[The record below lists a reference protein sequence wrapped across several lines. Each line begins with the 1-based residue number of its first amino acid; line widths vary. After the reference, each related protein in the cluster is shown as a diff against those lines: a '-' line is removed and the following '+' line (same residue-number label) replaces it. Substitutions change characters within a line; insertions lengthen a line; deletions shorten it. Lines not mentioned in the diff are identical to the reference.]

1 MTARVLVTGALGN
14 VGQEVVRACLG
25 AGFVVRAA
33 GASAK
38 VHARWP
44 TAEAVDFDFTDR
56 ATWAG
61 ALDAIDFV
69 FLLRPPPLGD
79 MSTTLN
85 PFVDAAYAAKVKHV
99 VFLSV
104 AGAETKTW
112 VPHRKVED
120 HLKTTGTA
128 WTILRP
134 GFFAQNLGDAYLRD
148 LVEDDQLFVPAA
160 QGRVA
165 FLDVVDV
172 GDVVAKLLENPAAHR
187 GQAYRLAGP
196 QAVTFGQLASQLSD
210 SLGRRISYRPASI
223 ASYVWHLWRHRRLPL
238 MQVVVQTV
246 LHVGLRSGDA
256 EAVDDVQRSLLGR
269 EATPLS
275 AYLGRSTQRWTRAPQ
290 SA

>member
-14 VGQEVVRACLG
+14 VGQEVVRACRS
-25 AGFVVRAA
+25 AGFLVRAT
-33 GASAK
+33 GAPPK

-44 TAEAVDFDFTDR
+44 DVEAVEFDFTKR

-61 ALDAIDFV
+61 ALDSVDFV
-69 FLLRPPPLGD
+69 FLLRPPPLGH
-79 MSTTLN
+79 MSTTIN
-85 PFVDAAYAAKVKHV
+85 PCVDAAYSAKVKHV

-120 HLKTTGTA
+120 HLKATGTA

-148 LVEDDQLFVPAA
+148 LVEDDRLFVPAA
-160 QGRVA
+160 RGRVA

-172 GDVVAKLLENPAAHR
+172 GDVVAKVLENPLLHR
-187 GQAYRLAGP
+187 GRAYRLAGP
-196 QAVTFGQLASQLSD
+196 EAVTFDQLATLLTD
-210 SLGRRISYRPASI
+210 ALGRSITYRPASI
-223 ASYVWHLWRHRRLPL
+223 ASYAWHLWRHRRLPL

-269 EATPLS
+269 EATPLRV
-275 AYLGRSTQRWTRAPQ
+275 YLGRSTQRWTRAAQ

>member
-1 MTARVLVTGALGN
+1 MSRVLVTGALGN
-14 VGQEVVRACLG
+14 VGQEVVRACLS

-33 GASAK
+33 GAPSEVQAK
-38 VHARWP
+38 WP
-44 TAEAVDFDFTDR
+44 AAEAVEFDFTNR
-56 ATWAG
+56 ATWAA
-61 ALDAIDFV
+61 ALDSVDFV

-85 PFVDAAYAAKVKHV
+85 PFVDAASAAKVKHV

-104 AGAETKTW
+104 AGAETKSW

-120 HLKTTGTA
+120 HLRTTGTA

-148 LVEDDQLFVPAA
+148 LVEDDRLFVPAA

-165 FLDVVDV
+165 FLDVADV
-172 GDVVAKLLENPAAHR
+172 GDVVAKLLENPLPHR
-187 GQAYRLAGP
+187 AKAYRLAGP
-196 QAVTFGQLASQLSD
+196 EAVTFGQLASQLTET
-210 SLGRRISYRPASI
+210 LGRSITYRPASI

-246 LHVGLRSGDA
+246 LHVGLRSGEA

>member
-14 VGQEVVRACLG
+14 VGQEVVRACLA

-104 AGAETKTW
+104 AGAETKT
-112 VPHRKVED
+112 
-120 HLKTTGTA
+120 
-128 WTILRP
+128 
-134 GFFAQNLGDAYLRD
+134 
-148 LVEDDQLFVPAA
+148 
-160 QGRVA
+160 
-165 FLDVVDV
+165 
-172 GDVVAKLLENPAAHR
+172 
-187 GQAYRLAGP
+187 
-196 QAVTFGQLASQLSD
+196 
-210 SLGRRISYRPASI
+210 
-223 ASYVWHLWRHRRLPL
+223 
-238 MQVVVQTV
+238 
-246 LHVGLRSGDA
+246 
-256 EAVDDVQRSLLGR
+256 
-269 EATPLS
+269 
-275 AYLGRSTQRWTRAPQ
+275 
-290 SA
+290 

>member
-33 GASAK
+33 GAPSK

-44 TAEAVDFDFTDR
+44 GVEAVEFDFTNR
-56 ATWAG
+56 ATWAD
-61 ALDAIDFV
+61 ALAAADFV

-85 PFVDAAYAAKVKHV
+85 PFVDAAFEAGVRHL

-104 AGAETKTW
+104 AGAESKAW

-120 HLKTTGTA
+120 HLKASAGG

-148 LVEDDQLFVPAA
+148 LVEDDRLFVPAG

-165 FLDVVDV
+165 FLDVADV
-172 GDVVAKLLENPAAHR
+172 GDVVAKVLEHPSAHR

-196 QAVTFGQLASQLSD
+196 EAVTFGQLAERLTA
-210 SLGRRISYRPASI
+210 SLGRPITYRPASI
-223 ASYVWHLWRHRRLPL
+223 ASYGWHLWRHRRLPL
-238 MQVVVQTV
+238 MQVIVQTV
-246 LHVGLRSGDA
+246 LHVGLRAGDA
-256 EAVDDVQRSLLGR
+256 AAVDDVQRSLVGR
-269 EATPLS
+269 AATPLS
-275 AYLGRSTQRWTRAPQ
+275 AYLSRATQRWTRAPQ